1 MKITI
6 KARPEFNL
14 PLDAATVALLMQMSS
29 LHYDGRCKAASAVGG
44 FIYGWRNSVQFS
56 PELPV
61 TAASNDLDTVL
72 KICENRSFLG
82 ADDQE
87 RVRDLAKA
95 LRHAY
100 QRWNEVSPQWTAE
113 ADAEAPNQAD
123 AQPGDKAQPVACPLD
138 LQDSACVC
146 GIRVCDKCRAQDA
159 APQPPAERK
168 LDLQLN
174 VALSTDEFGMLARI
188 VDAGMWELASE
199 PHTKEDEQL
208 WDRVCA
214 KLQVPGYTR
223 ESDQA

>member
-6 KARPEFNL
+6 KARPEFHL

-29 LHYDGRCKAASAVGG
+29 LHYDARCKAASAVGG

-61 TAASNDLDTVL
+61 EATWNDLDTVL

-82 ADDQE
+82 AEDQE
-87 RVRDLAKA
+87 RVRDLTKA
-95 LRHAY
+95 LRHAH

-113 ADAEAPNQAD
+113 ADTEAPNQAASNPEV
-123 AQPGDKAQPVACPLD
+123 AQAQV
-138 LQDSACVC
+138 
-146 GIRVCDKCRAQDA
+146 
-159 APQPPAERK
+159 AERK

-174 VALSTDEFGMLARI
+174 VALSPDEFGMLARI

-199 PHTKEDEQL
+199 PHSKEDEQL

-223 ESDQA
+223 EGDQA